1 MYFTL
6 IAFYGYRVNGDEE
19 MKNINKERQYCE
31 CDSAVGAGPVVSQ
44 TIDEVPARTDNWV
57 ARTVQFV
64 VMWNEK
70 RIQRNILNS
79 LTDAQLKDIG
89 LTHADIEQEQSHK
102 GWPNW
107 PK

>member
-1 MYFTL
+1 MYFAL
-6 IAFYGYRVNGDEE
+6 VASYGHRVNGDVT

-31 CDSAVGAGPVVSQ
+31 CDSAVGAGPLVSKA
-44 TIDEVPARTDNWV
+44 IDEAPARADSWM
-57 ARTVQFV
+57 ARSVQFV

-79 LTDAQLKDIG
+79 LSDAQLKDIG
-89 LTHADIEQEQSHK
+89 LTHDDIDKEHSHK